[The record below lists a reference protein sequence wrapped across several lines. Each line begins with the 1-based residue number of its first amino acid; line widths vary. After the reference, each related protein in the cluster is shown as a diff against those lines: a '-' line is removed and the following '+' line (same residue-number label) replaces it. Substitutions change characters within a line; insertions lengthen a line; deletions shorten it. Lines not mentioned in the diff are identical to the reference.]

1 MPSFICVIRGQLQII
16 KESVRQGKEY
26 ITQAIKNSFS
36 IGKGIGPLGHFIE
49 IYKKSGI
56 DFE

>member
-1 MPSFICVIRGQLQII
+1 MAKENSIE
-16 KESVRQGKEY
+16 ESVRLGKEY
-26 ITQAIKNSFS
+26 ITLAIENSFS
-36 IGKGIGPLGHFIE
+36 IGKGIGPLGHFIN